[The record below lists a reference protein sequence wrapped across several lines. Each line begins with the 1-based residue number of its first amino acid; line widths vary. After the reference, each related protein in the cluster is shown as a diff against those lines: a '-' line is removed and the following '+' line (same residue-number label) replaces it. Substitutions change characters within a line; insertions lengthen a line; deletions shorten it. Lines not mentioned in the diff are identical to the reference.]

1 METAGNVVVKCWDNH
16 RSLDQKMIDLKR
28 KLVDLNALKQDVES
42 RKRAEL
48 HPRKKL
54 KSQVDVWLG
63 NVERIND
70 EIQNLEQR
78 VAESISISRGFFME
92 DVLKKIQEVE
102 ELLQQGKFDQGLV
115 VDDLTWIGQ
124 ALSTTNL
131 VGKAAEICMEEIW
144 TCLMDDDIGKIG
156 VWGMGGLG
164 KTTIMKII
172 NNRLSKMTEKFNIVI
187 WITVSKEMNISKI
200 QNGILRAIGEEPR
213 EDEDETIRA
222 GKLFEWLNEKGRYVL
237 ILDDLWDKLSLE
249 EVGIPKPS
257 NGSKLVVTTRMLD
270 VCRYLGCR
278 EIRMPTLPKQDA
290 WSLFLEKVGKDVLNY
305 PDLLPIVESVV
316 EQCAGLPL
324 AIVTVASSMKGIT
337 NVHEWRNARNELS
350 RRVRGVTG
358 LDEKY
363 PSEGTKAG
371 EFLGSREDVAAF
383 KKGNEEVRSEGV
395 KEEEGKITKHMF
407 HEAAAN
413 DLTALKKDYE
423 EAGAEGLKEEEGKI
437 TKHMSHET
445 AANGLLCS

>member
-1 METAGNVVVKCWDNH
+1 
-16 RSLDQKMIDLKR
+16 
-28 KLVDLNALKQDVES
+28 QDIES

-54 KSQVDVWLG
+54 KSQVDVWFK
-63 NVERIND
+63 NIERIND

-78 VAESISISRGFFME
+78 VAETISVSRGFCME

-102 ELLQQGKFDQGLV
+102 ELLQQGKFNQGLG
-115 VDDLTWIGQ
+115 VDDLMWIGQ

-131 VGKAAEICMEEIW
+131 AGKAAENCMEEIW
-144 TCLMDDDIGKIG
+144 TCLMDDYIGKIG
-156 VWGMGGLG
+156 VWGMGGVG

-172 NNRLSKMTEKFNIVI
+172 NNQLLKKTQKFNIVI
-187 WITVSKEMNISKI
+187 WVTVSKEMNISKI
-200 QNGILRAIGEEPR
+200 QNGILLKMGVTLPEN
-213 EDEDETIRA
+213 EDETIRA
-222 GKLFEWLNEKGRYVL
+222 GMLYEMLTRRGRYVL

-249 EVGIPKPS
+249 EVGIPEPS

-290 WSLFLEKVGKDVLNY
+290 WSLFLEKVGRDVLKY
-305 PDLLPIVESVV
+305 PDLFPIVESVV

-337 NVHEWRNARNELS
+337 NVHEWRNALNELS
-350 RRVRGVTG
+350 RRVREYERVQHCFLYCALYPEDYNISEFNLIELWIAEG
-358 LDEKY
+358 LVEDMNSQQAEFDQGYTILNKLKNNCLL
-363 PSEGTKAG
+363 ENGTKAG
-371 EFLGSREDVAAF
+371 EFLGFREDVTAF
-383 KKGNEEVRSEGV
+383 KKGNEEVGAEGV
-395 KEEEGKITKHMF
+395 NEEEGKITKLMF

-413 DLTALKKDYE
+413 VYIERARQR
-423 EAGAEGLKEEEGKI
+423 
-437 TKHMSHET
+437 TKRSSMR
-445 AANGLLCS
+445 